1 MRTFW
6 SVKEGE
12 AEYKELIYMNPFLAI
27 VFNYLVAYGLE
38 NDLPI
43 VVTSIGK
50 PAPGRIENSPHN
62 PDPVHGIRAIDIST
76 RHWSDLHIH
85 RIRKKINIMY
95 RDWGTAPMG
104 KPPQTIIYHDAGT
117 GKHLHVQVRRGIKLT
132 D

>member
-6 SVKEGE
+6 DVKKGE

-27 VFNYLVAYGLE
+27 VFNYLVAYALE
-38 NDLPI
+38 HDLPI

-62 PDPVHGIRAIDIST
+62 PDPVHGIRAIDISV
-76 RHWSDLHIH
+76 RHWTELHIN
-85 RIRKKINIMY
+85 RAKKKINIMY
-95 RDWGTAPMG
+95 RDWGTGPLG
-104 KPPQTIIYHDAGT
+104 KPSQAFLYHDAGT
-117 GKHLHVQVRRGIKLT
+117 GNHIHLQVRRNIKLN